1 LTLLKAPNR
10 HAVQD
15 EGMQDDATNS
25 SSTKPPPAP
34 DIVARIV
41 YASQA
46 RIGSSVYAEMERIR
60 ANALRHNGPAGI
72 HTALLYQSGCFVQW
86 GEGPGDAL
94 LRLMDHVSAD
104 RRHEAMRIVHS
115 SRGPR
120 LLAGPWS
127 MAIVKC
133 NDTPL
138 EMMAR
143 VNRLRAAMDAGTQ
156 YSPPAV
162 WRQLSTPLRNAGG
175 MHQADPDAF
184 QRILVCSSWA
194 NESFELVDWL
204 ARRTRQE
211 VVHRRFA
218 GAQDLDV
225 GTDLVDFQ
233 EYERVM
239 RVIAMARKGLTL
251 SLTRAFLPD
260 YSHLMLLFCGER
272 QYDLALLHR
281 AVEACA
287 GLACPPVLLGVAKDA
302 AAHEEP
308 FAVAHRLGLIYL
320 GCTARP
326 DSPADVWD
334 ATYPLLSVAREAANS
349 GYPAETARRVRG

>member
-1 LTLLKAPNR
+1 
-10 HAVQD
+10 
-15 EGMQDDATNS
+15 MQNEQKNPRDFTESAGN
-25 SSTKPPPAP
+25 ALE
-34 DIVARIV
+34 IVARIV

-46 RIGSSVYAEMERIR
+46 RIQGSVYAEMERIR
-60 ANALRHNGPAGI
+60 ACAVRHNEPAGI

-86 GEGPGDAL
+86 TEGPGDAL
-94 LRLMDHVSAD
+94 LRLMDHVSGD
-104 RRHEAMRIVHS
+104 RRHEGMRIVHS

-127 MAIVKC
+127 MAIVQC
-133 NDTPL
+133 NDSPV

-143 VNRLRAAMDAGTQ
+143 VNRLREMMEAGTQ
-156 YSPPAV
+156 CSPPAA
-162 WRQLSTPLRNAGG
+162 WRQLSTPMRHPGAAQ
-175 MHQADPDAF
+175 QADPDAF

-218 GAQDLDV
+218 GAKDLDV

-233 EYERVM
+233 EEGRVM

-260 YSHLMLLFCGER
+260 YAHLMLLLCGER
-272 QYDLALLHR
+272 EHDLALLHR
-281 AVEACA
+281 VAEACA
-287 GLACPPVLLGVAKDA
+287 GLASPPLLLGVAQDDA
-302 AAHEEP
+302 THNEAFAIAH
-308 FAVAHRLGLIYL
+308 HLGLIYL
-320 GCTARP
+320 KCDARP
-326 DSPADVWD
+326 DSPAEAWSAAFPV
-334 ATYPLLSVAREAANS
+334 LSLARDAANS
-349 GYPAETARRVRG
+349 GYPAATPQRVGS